1 MSRFG
6 KSEETESNITH
17 NERLEFLGDAVV
29 EFVSSV
35 HLFLLFPHIEE
46 GGLATF
52 RAAIVQNQHLALLAK
67 VKLKFWNDVKRQN
80 LLLQKYAPPVLSC
93 SFE

>member
-6 KSEETESNITH
+6 KSNETESEIKH

-29 EFVSSV
+29 EFISSI
-35 HLFLLFPHIEE
+35 HLFKMFPGLSE
-46 GGLATF
+46 GGLATY

-67 VKLKFWNDVKRQN
+67 VDRHLCGCFNIVTDFFV
-80 LLLQKYAPPVLSC
+80 YAT
-93 SFE
+93 